1 MNRLHPGPR
10 RASLAAAILSLS
22 LLAPTAASASTGD
35 ASDGGLWYY
44 SATGM
49 EQLHQRATGAGIKIA
64 VIDGPVNPDAPDL
77 AGTGVVV
84 REPTYCVGADGQPGA
99 AAATG
104 DYARHATQM
113 TSLLIGTGAG
123 ANGEPGTKGIA
134 PGAEVEVFALDAAGD
149 LGLCTFPD
157 FKRAFLDAI
166 ASGADIINVSGTM
179 DLSHEEMLAALR
191 AGTIVV
197 GAAGNEGGATTGY
210 PATFSGAVAVGT
222 LGPDVQ
228 LAEGSPTS
236 GVGVVA
242 PGGDIRGIA
251 GDWQRYGTSTG
262 SSDAAAFTSAALAL
276 AWSAY
281 PDATANQMLQS
292 LIRNAGGTEHEP
304 AIIDDAWGYGAVN
317 VRQMLDSDP
326 RGYPDV
332 NPFIDEEAGAIPSL
346 SQVREAL
353 GMPDPEAT
361 PTPTAEPEPE
371 AGTPSAQDPPDARS
385 DESSSALPVVL
396 GVVALLVVAGV
407 VVAVVVTRRRSST
420 QDPTDPTSTSGGH
433 HG

>member
-1 MNRLHPGPR
+1 MSGRHR
-10 RASLAAAILSLS
+10 RALGATLAAVAVSIS
-22 LLAPTAASASTGD
+22 LLAPTAASATTSDG
-35 ASDGGLWYY
+35 SDGGLWYY

-64 VIDGPVNPDAPDL
+64 VIDGPVNPGAPDL
-77 AGTGVVV
+77 AGTSVAV

-99 AAATG
+99 AAAAG

-113 TSLLIGTGAG
+113 TSMLIGTGAG
-123 ANGEPGTKGIA
+123 VNGEPGTKGIA

-149 LGLCTFPD
+149 LEPCTYSD
-157 FKRAFLDAI
+157 TSRAFLDAI

-179 DLSHEEMLAALR
+179 DLSGEEMLAALR

-210 PATFSGAVAVGT
+210 PAAFSGAVAVGT
-222 LGPDVQ
+222 LGSDVQ

-236 GVGVVA
+236 GVAVVA
-242 PGGDIRGIA
+242 PGGDIRGVA
-251 GDWQRYGTSTG
+251 GDWQRYGRSTG
-262 SSDAAAFTSAALAL
+262 SSNAAAFTSGALAL
-276 AWSAY
+276 AWSLY

-304 AIIDDAWGYGAVN
+304 AIIDGAWGYGAVN

-332 NPFIDEEAGAIPSL
+332 NPFIDEDAGAIPSI
-346 SQVREAL
+346 SKVREAL
-353 GMPDPEAT
+353 GMPDSEAT
-361 PTPTAEPEPE
+361 PTPTAEPEADEPE
-371 AGTPSAQDPPDARS
+371 AVEPPDAAS
-385 DESSSALPVVL
+385 DDSSSTLPVVL
-396 GVVALLVVAGV
+396 GAVTLLVVAGV
-407 VVAVVVTRRRSST
+407 VVAVVVARRRSST
-420 QDPTDPTSTSGGH
+420 QNPTDLTSTSGGH

>member
-1 MNRLHPGPR
+1 MSR
-10 RASLAAAILSLS
+10 RQRRSVRATVAAVAVSIS
-22 LLAPTAASASTGD
+22 LLAPTAASATTSDG
-35 ASDGGLWYY
+35 SDGGLWYY

-64 VIDGPVNPDAPDL
+64 VIDGPVNPGAPDL
-77 AGTGVVV
+77 AGTSVAV

-113 TSLLIGTGAG
+113 TSMLIGTGAG
-123 ANGEPGTKGIA
+123 VNGEPGTKGIA

-149 LGLCTFPD
+149 LEPCTYSD
-157 FKRAFLDAI
+157 TSRAFLDAI

-179 DLSHEEMLAALR
+179 DLSGEEMVAALR

-210 PATFSGAVAVGT
+210 PAAFSGAVAVGT

-236 GVGVVA
+236 GVAVVA

-262 SSDAAAFTSAALAL
+262 SSNAAAFTSAALAL
-276 AWSAY
+276 AWSLY
-281 PDATANQMLQS
+281 PDATPNQMLQS

-304 AIIDDAWGYGAVN
+304 AIVDGAWGYGAVN

-332 NPFIDEEAGAIPSL
+332 NPFIKDGPNAVPPISR
-346 SQVREAL
+346 VREAL
-353 GMPDPEAT
+353 GMPEPEAT
-361 PTPTAEPEPE
+361 PTPTVEAE
-371 AGTPSAQDPPDARS
+371 AVAPDAAVPTETES
-385 DESSSALPVVL
+385 DGSALPVVL
-396 GVVALLVVAGV
+396 GGVALL
-407 VVAVVVTRRRSST
+407 AVVGTVLAVIRTRRHGGT
-420 QDPTDPTSTSGGH
+420 QHLTTAARDAGDDEG
-433 HG
+433 